1 MNIQKDIY
9 VNRLS
14 LKEEIEYFR
23 NKMVRTGLKE
33 GFSSPKTIAISQNL
47 DSLLNKLSEIS
58 KF

>member
-1 MNIQKDIY
+1 MNIPKDIY

-14 LKEEIEYFR
+14 LKEQIEYFR
-23 NKMVRTGLKE
+23 NKMVYTGLKE
-33 GFSSPKTIAISQNL
+33 GFSSPKTIEISQNL